1 MQQHRPAT
9 RFWLESVRP
18 EARRPI
24 LFFTALPGVLQMTK
38 AGFGLHSMLIA
49 GMVVALGSLTGCS
62 GASASGS
69 SAVSTGSGATPIDR
83 SPTATPTV
91 AGIPATTAV
100 AGQPYSFQ
108 PKAVNTS
115 GTVQF
120 TIAHIPPWAKFNT
133 STGQL
138 SGTPDTSN
146 VGRYPGIAINL
157 VSGAN
162 VVALPAFT
170 ITVAAATSKSNT
182 VTLSWQ
188 APTENSDGSALMD
201 LKGYKVH
208 YGSASK
214 SYSDSIQ
221 VSNAGLTTYVV
232 QNLPTGTYYFAV
244 TAYNASGKE
253 SSLSGEVATQVD

>member
-1 MQQHRPAT
+1 MA
-9 RFWLESVRP
+9 
-18 EARRPI
+18 
-24 LFFTALPGVLQMTK
+24 K
-38 AGFGLHSMLIA
+38 AGFGLHSVLVA
-49 GMVVALGSLTGCS
+49 GMVVALGSLAGC
-62 GASASGS
+62 GDAGASGS
-69 SAVSTGSGATPIDR
+69 GAVSTGSGVTPIDPTPTTT
-83 SPTATPTV
+83 SPSSSKPTV
-91 AGIPATTAV
+91 AGIPRTTAV

-108 PKAVNTS
+108 PQVANTS
-115 GTVQF
+115 GTVRF
-120 TIAHIPPWAKFNT
+120 TIGHMPPWAKFNT

-146 VGRYPGIAINL
+146 VGPYPGITINL

-170 ITVAAATSKSNT
+170 ITVAAATSKSNA

-221 VSNAGLTTYVV
+221 VSNSGLTTYVV
-232 QNLPTGTYYFAV
+232 QNLPAGTYYFAV

-253 SSLSGEVATQVD
+253 SSLSGEVSTQVD